1 MERRQFLQSTVLG
14 AAATMLGI
22 APPAAATTPLSF
34 LEENVMSEP
43 IRPYEPLTTENAAL
57 VLIDHQVGLM
67 TGFDGK
73 PRSRRQNRSLIEE
86 ASALHTAVYAGR
98 FSDAYLRTEAA

>member
-1 MERRQFLQSTVLG
+1 MHRNRRSRLERTRRVRNSKEAEMERRQFLQSTVLG

-22 APPAAATTPLSF
+22 APPAAAATPVSF
-34 LEENVMSEP
+34 LQENVMSEP

-67 TGFDGK
+67 TGVAII
-73 PRSRRQNRSLIEE
+73 RRESSSTTSWR
-86 ASALHTAVYAGR
+86 
-98 FSDAYLRTEAA
+98 